1 MFIMQLPERDGD
13 GYLVDPNEWTPEVAH
28 AMAEADGVELDDV
41 KWEQI
46 LKAREYYEDQAV
58 VPPIRKFSKHIG
70 QDQKEMFKLWM
81 TGPMKPITK
90 YGGLPKPTG
99 CV

>member
-1 MFIMQLPERDGD
+1 MELPERDGD
-13 GYLVDPNEWTPEVAH
+13 GYLVDSSAWTSEIAR
-28 AMAEADGVELDDV
+28 AMAQVDDVELDDT
-41 KWEQI
+41 KWQQI
-46 LKAREYYEDQAV
+46 LRAREYYVEHAV
-58 VPPIRKFSKHIG
+58 VPPIRKFSKYMG
-70 QDQKEMFKLWM
+70 EDQKAMFKMWM

>member
-1 MFIMQLPERDGD
+1 MELPDRDGD
-13 GYLVDPNEWTPEVAH
+13 GYLDDMSVWTEEIGR
-28 AMAEADGVELDDV
+28 AMADADGYTLDDA
-41 KWEQI
+41 KWAQI
-46 LKAREYYEDQAV
+46 MKAREYFEEFGS
-58 VPPIRKFSKHIG
+58 VPPIRKFAKYLDEE
-70 QDQKEMFKLWM
+70 QNTVFKLWM

>member
-1 MFIMQLPERDGD
+1 MSVELPERDGD
-13 GYLVDPNEWTPEVAH
+13 GYLTDMSQWTPEIAR
-28 AMAEADGVELDDV
+28 AMADADDFELTDER
-41 KWEQI
+41 WEQI
-46 LKAREYYEDQAV
+46 EKAREYYEVHNV
-58 VPPIRKFSKHIG
+58 VPPIRKFSKYLG
-70 QDQKEMFKLWM
+70 ADKKAMFELWL

>member
-1 MFIMQLPERDGD
+1 MDITERDGD
-13 GYLVDPNEWTPEVAH
+13 GYLVNSSTWTPEIAR
-28 AMAEADGVELDDV
+28 AMAQDDGVELDDV
-41 KWEQI
+41 KWLQI
-46 LKAREYYEDQAV
+46 LKARAYYEEHAV
-58 VPPIRKFSKHIG
+58 VPPIRKFSKYLG
-70 QDQKEMFKLWM
+70 EDQKGMFKLWM

>member
-1 MFIMQLPERDGD
+1 MGIPERDGD
-13 GYLVDPNEWTPEVAH
+13 GYLIDRDAWTPEIGR
-28 AMAEADGVELDDV
+28 AMAEVDSYELNEV
-41 KWEQI
+41 KWNHI
-46 LKAREYYEDQAV
+46 VKAREYYEQFGV
-58 VPPIRKFSKHIG
+58 VPPIRKFATFAG
-70 QDQKEMFKLWM
+70 EDQKDMFKLWM

>member
-1 MFIMQLPERDGD
+1 MEIPTRDGD
-13 GYLVDPNEWTPEVAH
+13 GYLEDMNDWTPEIGK
-28 AMAEADGVELDDV
+28 AMAEADGVEISDEQ
-41 KWEQI
+41 WEQI
-46 LKAREYYEDQAV
+46 MKAREYYDDEST
-58 VPPIRKFSKHIG
+58 VPPIRKFAKYIG
-70 QDQKEMFKLWM
+70 VDQKILFKQWM

>member
-1 MFIMQLPERDGD
+1 MNLPQRDGD
-13 GYLVDPNEWTPEVAH
+13 GYLLDRDAWTPEIGR
-28 AMAEADGVELDDV
+28 AMAQADGVDLDDV
-41 KWEQI
+41 KWSHI
-46 LKAREYYEDQAV
+46 LKAREFYDEFGV
-58 VPPIRKFSKHIG
+58 VPPIRKFAKYVEV
-70 QDQKEMFKLWM
+70 DQKDMFKLWM

>member
-1 MFIMQLPERDGD
+1 MGIPERDGD
-13 GYLVDPNEWTPEVAH
+13 GYLVDRDAWTVDIGR
-28 AMAEADGVELDDV
+28 AMAEADGVELDDR
-41 KWEQI
+41 KWSHITQ
-46 LKAREYYEDQAV
+46 AREYFDEFGI
-58 VPPIRKFSKHIG
+58 VPPIRKFAKFLG
-70 QDQKEMFKLWM
+70 EDQKELFKLWM

>member
-1 MFIMQLPERDGD
+1 M
-13 GYLVDPNEWTPEVAH
+13 
-28 AMAEADGVELDDV
+28 
-41 KWEQI
+41 
-46 LKAREYYEDQAV
+46 
-58 VPPIRKFSKHIG
+58 VPPIRKFSKYLG
-70 QDQKEMFKLWM
+70 ANSKDLFKLWL

>member
-1 MFIMQLPERDGD
+1 MSIEIPTRDGD
-13 GYLVDPNEWTPEVAH
+13 GYLTDMNIWTPEIAR
-28 AMAEADGVELDDV
+28 AMAEADDFELTNER
-41 KWEQI
+41 WEQI
-46 LKAREYYEDQAV
+46 LKAREYYDEHAV
-58 VPPIRKFSKHIG
+58 VPPIRKFSKYLG
-70 QDQKEMFKLWM
+70 ADKKEMFKLWL